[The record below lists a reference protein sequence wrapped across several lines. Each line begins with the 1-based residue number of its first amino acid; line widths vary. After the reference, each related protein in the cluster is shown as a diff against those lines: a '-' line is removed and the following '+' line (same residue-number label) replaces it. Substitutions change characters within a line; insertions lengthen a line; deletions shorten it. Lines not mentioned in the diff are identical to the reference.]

1 MYKIYFKQLFSNN
14 KTSKQ
19 QQVQDHRDE
28 IQQAVSVFGRGAGRG
43 ERGRSGGDGH
53 AGGGVREV
61 QEPDRGADRGI
72 EREGGEEQEAPEEHQ
87 GTSTR
92 TSLIFKVF

>member
-1 MYKIYFKQLFSNN
+1 MYKIYLNN
-14 KTSKQ
+14 YSQKIKKKQ

-28 IQQAVSVFGRGAGRG
+28 VQQGVFVFGRGAGRG

-87 GTSTR
+87 GTSAR
-92 TSLIFKVF
+92 TSLKF